1 MCLNP
6 ISITREIAGR
16 KYTQV
21 EIAKEVNISQSYL
34 SRVIKDILNKIKN
47 RLIEEH
53 VIIEKHLK

>member
-1 MCLNP
+1 MYFGFN
-6 ISITREIAGR
+6 GR

>member
-1 MCLNP
+1 MTLKKIIINKNSFN
-6 ISITREIAGR
+6 IFKI
-16 KYTQV
+16 
-21 EIAKEVNISQSYL
+21 IAKEVNISQSYL